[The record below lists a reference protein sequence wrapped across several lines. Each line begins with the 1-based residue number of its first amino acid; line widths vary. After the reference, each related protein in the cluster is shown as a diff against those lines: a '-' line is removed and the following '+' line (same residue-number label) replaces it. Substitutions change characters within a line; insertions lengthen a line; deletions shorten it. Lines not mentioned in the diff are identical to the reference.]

1 MSANYDGSSVLDFE
15 DTIEDP
21 INGSA
26 IESVAKKPASAPC
39 YFTFA
44 GEDVPYGVISLCAR
58 SLSMLNLPMSPT
70 AFMKSNETFGTRI
83 LRFMLA
89 QSRC

>member
-1 MSANYDGSSVLDFE
+1 MSAKYDYSSVLDFE

-26 IESVAKKPASAPC
+26 IESVAKESASTPC

-44 GEDVPYGVISLCAR
+44 GVDMAYGVISLSAQAR
-58 SLSMLNLPMSPT
+58 SMLNLPMSPG
-70 AFMKSNETFGTRI
+70 A
-83 LRFMLA
+83 LQRF
-89 QSRC
+89 

>member
-1 MSANYDGSSVLDFE
+1 MSAIYDDSSVLDFE

-26 IESVAKKPASAPC
+26 VESVVKESAST
-39 YFTFA
+39 FTIVGVDMA
-44 GEDVPYGVISLCAR
+44 YGVISLSAQTP
-58 SLSMLNLPMSPT
+58 SMLNLPMSPT
-70 AFMKSNETFGTRI
+70 EFLKSNETFGTWI
-83 LRFMLA
+83 LRFTLA